1 MCPSAPPQI
10 SQTMSRIAHLVAL
23 LLLLAL
29 IGCGSGADMMAP
41 EEMEPVETRL
51 SVALLT
57 TALEGGLRETEVHLN
72 NYGQENE
79 ELPESWY
86 RSNDAYIRLGAGL
99 GGGEIRFEIP
109 ESRSAR
115 GPFRFLYYVQD
126 VNVVAD
132 SVAVTLPG
140 GPQDLTLTIRF
151 PFEEDGTE
159 FKGHCLT
166 SSGGAC
172 LGSKDSIAPDIQLD
186 DAYVDVLLLPTVAT
200 GTLTFDVVDVQFEG
214 DVQAGGFCNI
224 NLGFIAFDLC
234 DALAGYENQITAAIT
249 TTVFSAFSEGDLQ
262 GQIAAGVQPF
272 FAALGIGDILSL
284 RREGTELVI
293 VHQPRLAM

>member
-1 MCPSAPPQI
+1 
-10 SQTMSRIAHLVAL
+10 MSRIVPIAGL

-29 IGCGSGADMMAP
+29 IGCDSGTSMDEP
-41 EEMEPVETRL
+41 DVREPVETRL
-51 SVALLT
+51 SITLLT

-86 RSNDAYIRLGAGL
+86 RSNDAYLRLGAGL
-99 GGGEIRFEIP
+99 GGGEIRFGIP

-140 GPQDLTLTIRF
+140 GPQDLTLTVRF
-151 PFEEDGTE
+151 PFEEEGTE

-166 SSGGAC
+166 SSGGSC

-186 DAYVDVLLLPTVAT
+186 DAYVDVLLQPTVTA
-200 GTLTFDVVDVQFEG
+200 GTLTFDVVDVRFAG
-214 DVQAGGFCNI
+214 DVQAGGLCNI
-224 NLGFIAFDLC
+224 NLGFFAFDLC
-234 DALAGYENQITAAIT
+234 DTLGRYKDQITTAIT

-262 GQIAAGVQPF
+262 GQVAAGIQPF
-272 FAALGIGDILSL
+272 LAALGIGDILSL
-284 RREGTELVI
+284 RREGAELVI
-293 VHQPRLAM
+293 VHQPSLAM

>member
-1 MCPSAPPQI
+1 MWRVLYI
-10 SQTMSRIAHLVAL
+10 VTF

-29 IGCGSGADMMAP
+29 IGCDSGMDMMAP
-41 EEMEPVETRL
+41 DEKLEPIETRI

-57 TALEGGLRETEVHLN
+57 TALEGGMRETEVHLN

-79 ELPESWY
+79 ERPESWY

-99 GGGEIRFEIP
+99 GGGEIRFDIP

-132 SVAVTLPG
+132 SIRVTLPG
-140 GPQDLTLTIRF
+140 GPQDLLLTVRF
-151 PFEEDGTE
+151 PFEEEGTE

-166 SSGGAC
+166 SSGGSC
-172 LGSKDSIAPDIQLD
+172 LGSKDRIAPDVQLD
-186 DAYVDVLLLPTVAT
+186 NAYVDVVLQPTVAA
-200 GTLTFDVVDVQFEG
+200 GTLTFEVVDVQFVG

-224 NLGFIAFDLC
+224 NLGFTSFDLC
-234 DALAGYENQITAAIT
+234 DALGNYENLITTEIT

-262 GQIAAGVQPF
+262 GQVAAGIQPF
-272 FAALGIGDILSL
+272 LTAFGIGDILSL
-284 RREGTELVI
+284 RRDGAELVI

>member
-1 MCPSAPPQI
+1 
-10 SQTMSRIAHLVAL
+10 MSRLVPIFGL

-29 IGCGSGADMMAP
+29 VGCDSGTSMDEPDVMG
-41 EEMEPVETRL
+41 PVETRI

-79 ELPESWY
+79 ERAESWY
-86 RSNDAYIRLGAGL
+86 RSNDAYIRLGPNL
-99 GGGEIRFEIP
+99 GGSEIRFDIP

-115 GPFRFLYYVQD
+115 GPFRFLYYVRD
-126 VNVVAD
+126 VNIVAD

-140 GPQDLTLTIRF
+140 GPQDLLLTVRF

-166 SSGGAC
+166 SSGGGC
-172 LGSKDSIAPDIQLD
+172 LGSKDSIAPDIQLG
-186 DAYVDVLLLPTVAT
+186 DAYVDVLLVPTVAA
-200 GTLTFDVVDVQFEG
+200 GALTFDVVDVQFVG

-234 DALAGYENQITAAIT
+234 DALGSYKDQITTEIT

-262 GQIAAGVQPF
+262 GQVAAGIQPF
-272 FAALGIGDILSL
+272 LTAFGIGDILSL
-284 RREGTELVI
+284 RRDGAELII